1 LATLL
6 GIETSTEACSVA
18 LYLDGIVHADH
29 RRMPRQHNQRVLA
42 MADALLG
49 AAGLVPGALD
59 AVAFGKGPGS
69 FTGVR
74 IAAGIAQGV
83 ALGRD
88 LPVIPVST
96 LEVLAATALMHWPEA
111 PGAVCALS
119 SRAGE
124 SYVGIYAGPAL
135 QPRRMVPD
143 AALGSNDLELPAIVT
158 PAWVFCGD
166 AIPVFGAAL
175 AAQLGTGLELRPE
188 LLPEAA
194 ALVRVAA
201 TRLAAGA
208 WVDAAAAVPVYLQ
221 GELPW
226 RKTGHAP
233 EGR

>member
-29 RRMPRQHNQRVLA
+29 QRVPREHNQRVLA

-49 AAGLVPGALD
+49 VLGLVPGDLD
-59 AVAFGKGPGS
+59 AVAFGQGPGS

-74 IAAGIAQGV
+74 IAAGVAQGV
-83 ALGRD
+83 ALGLD

-96 LEVLAATALMHWPEA
+96 LEVLAATALMHQPDA

-124 SYVGIYAGPAL
+124 SYVGIYAGPPL
-135 QPRRMVPD
+135 QPRNVVAD
-143 AALGSNDLELPAIVT
+143 AGLGSIDLELPAEVT

-166 AIPVFGAAL
+166 AITVFGAAL
-175 AAQLGTGLELRPE
+175 QARLGGGVALRPD

-194 ALVRVAA
+194 ALVRLAA
-201 TRLAAGA
+201 TRLAAGGG
-208 WVDAAAAVPVYLQ
+208 VDAAEAVPVYLQ

-233 EGR
+233 QRQ